1 MMSGEAVA
9 SGVEVVAFAAD
20 GQLSQKRMIYMALSE
35 PMTINELYRK
45 FPRISTQNIAPLVA
59 QLVQENK
66 VWPIGRR
73 KSAVQCG
80 VERAQ
85 LIYSAREEDRPADN
99 SATLA
104 VLNAFCGVAHA
115 VNHRV
120 QGRIHKLAGE

>member
-1 MMSGEAVA
+1 MTGEAVT
-9 SGVEVVAFAAD
+9 SGVEVVAFASD
-20 GQLSQKRMIYMALSE
+20 GRLSQKRMIYMALMQ
-35 PMTINELYRK
+35 PMTINELYRR
-45 FPRISTQNIAPLVA
+45 FPKISTQNIAPLVA

-85 LIYSAREEDRPADN
+85 LIYSAREEDRPVDITD
-99 SATLA
+99 TLA

-115 VNHRV
+115 VNNRA
-120 QGRIHKLAGE
+120 QGRVHRITGE